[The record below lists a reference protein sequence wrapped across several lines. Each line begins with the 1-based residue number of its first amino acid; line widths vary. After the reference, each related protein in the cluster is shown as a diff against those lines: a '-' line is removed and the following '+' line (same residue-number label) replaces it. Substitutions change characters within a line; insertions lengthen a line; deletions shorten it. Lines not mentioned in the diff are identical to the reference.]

1 MVNAI
6 RKTSDLKIDLVSD
19 EIVLLGQAEESAGK
33 MLQGC
38 LSLNLTEPMK
48 VKSIVLKFTGKMK
61 VSWSEGIGHH
71 QHYHKQ
77 ERTII
82 DHKWQF
88 VPAIGTV
95 QKKTQTLPA
104 GQHKWNFEFLL
115 PGDLPQSLEAEGGR
129 VTYRLKAIVER
140 PAFIHNMVKKR
151 SVRLVRCML
160 PSEFELSQTLEIHN
174 TWAEKM
180 VYDIVLPSKVYAY
193 GENIPMTFNI
203 LPIASQLR
211 VRSIMGTLKEYCTYT
226 ANEYSKTDT
235 RIVKVQ
241 RQDDPFAAEDA
252 SHWTRVVNLQV
263 PENSPLVFCDADNEM
278 IRIRH
283 KLKFIISL
291 INADGHLS
299 ELRCSVPVIVID
311 SFAQQTELNTLPAY
325 DQTWRSVPY
334 DPAVLAALRSSPST
348 SILPALAPQHSREPV
363 TISGHTRSLSI
374 ASNNIKNDQTPMGP
388 SDDPSNGN
396 DDNDNEAS
404 LWWQGMDLSRVPSYR
419 TALQNEAVPFSSS
432 LPTYDS
438 LAMSPR
444 VTH

>member
-1 MVNAI
+1 MVNSI
-6 RKTSDLKIDLVSD
+6 RKTNDLKIDLVSD
-19 EIVLLGQAEESAGK
+19 EIVLLGHAEESAGK
-33 MLQGC
+33 MLQGS
-38 LSLNLTEPMK
+38 LMLNLAEPMK
-48 VKSIVLKFTGKMK
+48 VKSIVLRFTGKMK

-77 ERTII
+77 ERTIV

-88 VPAIGTV
+88 VPAIGVV
-95 QKKTQTLPA
+95 QKKTQLLPA

-140 PAFIHNMVKKR
+140 PAFIHNMIKKR
-151 SVRLVRCML
+151 PVRLVRCML

-174 TWAEKM
+174 TWADKM

-241 RQDDPFAAEDA
+241 RQDDPFSADYSA
-252 SHWTRVVNLQV
+252 HWTRVVNLPV
-263 PENSPLVFCDADNEM
+263 PEHSPLVFCDADNEM

-299 ELRCSVPVIVID
+299 ELRCSVPVIIVD
-311 SFAQQTELNTLPAY
+311 SFAQQTELNMLPAY

-334 DPAVLAALRSSPST
+334 DPSVVAALRT
-348 SILPALAPQHSREPV
+348 ANAVLPPAPQHSREPV

-374 ASNNIKNDQTPMGP
+374 ASNNIKNDQQPAP
-388 SDDPSNGN
+388 VEPNDNN
-396 DDNDNEAS
+396 DDEDS

-419 TALQNEAVPFSSS
+419 TALQNEPVALSSS

-438 LAMSPR
+438 LAMTPR
-444 VTH
+444 VTL